1 MAAAEAAKSVGERL
15 SDKVTPLW
23 REPYER
29 QLILKKRELV
39 KKLRNT
45 TRELNKLPWAKA
57 SIKTNEGTPVTHLY
71 LSLVCKAR

>member
-15 SDKVTPLW
+15 SDRVTPLW
-23 REPYER
+23 KEPYER

-39 KKLRNT
+39 KKLRST

-57 SIKTNEGTPVTHLY
+57 SLKTNEGTPSTVTHLHP
-71 LSLVCKAR
+71 